1 MPLHDGGG
9 ELEALALAPLEADI
23 VPVGHL
29 VLVDADG
36 ARAGVGAGVE
46 LGDAA
51 DGDAGLRDGVLGEGP
66 HLLEHPLGGADALA
80 DEDLVRALLAAARRL
95 EALLLVA
102 AALDADEL
110 ARHQRRDR
118 RAQQGPPRVHHGLAS
133 LRGNRGC
140 TDQIWPNPPQAAE
153 MYEEI
158 VRREGGGRS
167 GELGSG
173 TLGGTDCSARRR
185 RVKERRRTGGGRR
198 GF

>member
-1 MPLHDGGG
+1 M
-9 ELEALALAPLEADI
+9 
-23 VPVGHL
+23 
-29 VLVDADG
+29 LVDADG

-80 DEDLVRALLAAARRL
+80 DEDLVGALLAAARRL

-118 RAQQGPPRVHHGLAS
+118 RAQQGPPRVHHRLAS
-133 LRGNRGC
+133 LEMNRLLAQTSSGGGEEGNRWREARVLGE
-140 TDQIWPNPPQAAE
+140 DDEVAPLPFPNCLSSRLSVSVSRRASLPPPSLSKGV
-153 MYEEI
+153 MM
-158 VRREGGGRS
+158 RS
-167 GELGSG
+167 GGE
-173 TLGGTDCSARRR
+173 
-185 RVKERRRTGGGRR
+185 V
-198 GF
+198 